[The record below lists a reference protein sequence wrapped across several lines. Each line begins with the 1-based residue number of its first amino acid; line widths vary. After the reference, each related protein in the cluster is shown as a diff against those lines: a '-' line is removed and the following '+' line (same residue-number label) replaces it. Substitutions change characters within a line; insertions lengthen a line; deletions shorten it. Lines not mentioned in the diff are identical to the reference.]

1 VTRGVD
7 TVVLPRTTNEPSIE
21 SPLPPPERDRQ
32 CDVVSTNLD
41 GGGGDYFFPKGLN
54 PSWRHALRPR
64 LAVLTPAAAQQVLD
78 ELAGRMA
85 VTRVKNPARYC
96 AVLIERM
103 RRGEFLPELGLGVA
117 DARQADIARQAER
130 AWFEQ
135 VSAGELKREVV
146 NLPKKLREAVER
158 ARAKSNVPPLDA
170 RATQESKLKKS
181 GAARRRQVSE
191 P

>member
-1 VTRGVD
+1 M
-7 TVVLPRTTNEPSIE
+7 
-21 SPLPPPERDRQ
+21 
-32 CDVVSTNLD
+32 
-41 GGGGDYFFPKGLN
+41 
-54 PSWRHALRPR
+54 
-64 LAVLTPAAAQQVLD
+64 LD

-85 VTRVKNPARYC
+85 VTRVKNPVRYC

-103 RRGEFLPELGLGVA
+103 RRGEFVPELGLGIA
-117 DARQADIARQAER
+117 DARQADIARQVER
-130 AWFEQ
+130 ARFDQ

-146 NLPKKLREAVER
+146 KLPQKLREAVER

-181 GAARRRQVSE
+181 GAPRRRQVSE